1 MSEKIRLERGMRR
14 LADDELMH
22 WKYIKR
28 VRGKN
33 GKYQYYYDNNTGTSK
48 KKADVKP
55 TTKSSRKSTTN
66 TTVIPS
72 SKAKVSYINGKHSA
86 AIAAA
91 QAAAQNTPMYQLK
104 HGNLKQKVVA
114 GYKIVKKFINKL
126 LKNNI
131 KIDDISSNDHLVYG
145 KYGKFGRWQYLH

>member
-22 WKYIKR
+22 YKYVKR
-28 VRGKN
+28 VLGKN
-33 GKYQYYYDNNTGTSK
+33 GKYRYYYDNNTGTSI

-55 TTKSSRKSTTN
+55 STKS
-66 TTVIPS
+66 S

-104 HGNLKQKVVA
+104 HGNLKQKVIA
-114 GYKIVKKFINKL
+114 GYKIVNKFINQL
-126 LKNNI
+126 FKNNI

-145 KYGKFGRWQYLH
+145 KYGKFGRWEYLH

>member
-1 MSEKIRLERGMRR
+1 MSEKIRVERGMRR

-22 WKYIKR
+22 WKYVKR
-28 VRGKN
+28 VLGKN

-48 KKADVKP
+48 KKANVKP
-55 TTKSSRKSTTN
+55 STKSS
-66 TTVIPS
+66 
-72 SKAKVSYINGKHSA
+72 SKHKVSYINGKHSA

-114 GYKIVKKFINKL
+114 GYKIVNKFINQL
-126 LKNNI
+126 FKNNI
-131 KIDDISSNDHLVYG
+131 KTQDLSAYEI
-145 KYGKFGRWQYLH
+145 YLHGGKRPWWYYYER

>member
-22 WKYIKR
+22 WKYVKR

-33 GKYQYYYDNNTGTSK
+33 GKYRYYYDNNTGTSI
-48 KKADVKP
+48 KKANVKP
-55 TTKSSRKSTTN
+55 STKSSSKSTTN
-66 TTVIPS
+66 TTV
-72 SKAKVSYINGKHSA
+72 SKGKHDA
-86 AIAAA
+86 IIAAA

-114 GYKIVKKFINKL
+114 GYKIVKKFIEKSFLIN
-126 LKNNI
+126 LKRRPRLDLFSLI
-131 KIDDISSNDHLVYG
+131 K
-145 KYGKFGRWQYLH
+145 W

>member
-22 WKYIKR
+22 WKYVKR

-33 GKYQYYYDNNTGTSK
+33 GKYRYYYDNNTGTSI

-55 TTKSSRKSTTN
+55 STKS
-66 TTVIPS
+66 S
-72 SKAKVSYINGKHSA
+72 SKAKMSGSNGKHGA

-104 HGNLKQKVVA
+104 HGNLKQKVIA
-114 GYKIVKKFINKL
+114 GYKIVNKFINKL

-131 KIDDISSNDHLVYG
+131 KIGLFQNYYG
-145 KYGKFGRWQYLH
+145 HSIYSKR

>member
-33 GKYQYYYDNNTGTSK
+33 GKYRYYYDNNTGTSI

-55 TTKSSRKSTTN
+55 TTKS
-66 TTVIPS
+66 S

-91 QAAAQNTPMYQLK
+91 QTAAQNTPMYQLK

-114 GYKIVKKFINKL
+114 GYKIVKKLINKL
-126 LKNNI
+126 FKNNI
-131 KIDDISSNDHLVYG
+131 KIGDISSNDHLVYG
-145 KYGKFGRWQYLH
+145 KYGKFGRWQYLR

>member
-22 WKYIKR
+22 YKYVKR
-28 VRGKN
+28 VLGKN
-33 GKYQYYYDNNTGTSK
+33 GKYRYYYDNNTGTSI

-55 TTKSSRKSTTN
+55 STKS
-66 TTVIPS
+66 S

-104 HGNLKQKVVA
+104 NGNLIEKVVA
-114 GYKIVKKFINKL
+114 GYKIVKKFIDKKFLIN
-126 LKNNI
+126 LKRDPRLDLFSLI
-131 KIDDISSNDHLVYG
+131 K
-145 KYGKFGRWQYLH
+145 W

>member
-22 WKYIKR
+22 WKYVKR

-33 GKYQYYYDNNTGTSK
+33 GKYRYYYDNNTGTSI

-55 TTKSSRKSTTN
+55 STKSS
-66 TTVIPS
+66 
-72 SKAKVSYINGKHSA
+72 SKHKVSYINGKHSA

-104 HGNLKQKVVA
+104 HGDLKQKVVA

-126 LKNNI
+126 FKNNI
-131 KIDDISSNDHLVYG
+131 KTHEYHYDP
-145 KYGKFGRWQYLH
+145 YLGGIFRR

>member
-22 WKYIKR
+22 YKYVKR

-33 GKYQYYYDNNTGTSK
+33 GKYRYYYDNNTGTSI
-48 KKADVKP
+48 KKANVKP
-55 TTKSSRKSTTN
+55 TTKSS
-66 TTVIPS
+66 
-72 SKAKVSYINGKHSA
+72 SKHKVSYINGKHSA

-104 HGNLKQKVVA
+104 NGNLKQKVVA

-131 KIDDISSNDHLVYG
+131 KLGLFQNYYG
-145 KYGKFGRWQYLH
+145 HSIYSKR

>member
-1 MSEKIRLERGMRR
+1 MSEKFGLERGMRR

-22 WKYIKR
+22 YKYVKR

-33 GKYQYYYDNNTGTSK
+33 GKYRYYYDNNTGTSK
-48 KKADVKP
+48 KKANVKP
-55 TTKSSRKSTTN
+55 TTN
-66 TTVIPS
+66 TTVNPS

-126 LKNNI
+126 FKNNI
-131 KIDDISSNDHLVYG
+131 KYDDISSTGHLVYG
-145 KYGKFGRWQYLH
+145 KYGKFGRWEYLH

>member
-22 WKYIKR
+22 YKYVKR
-28 VRGKN
+28 VLGKN
-33 GKYQYYYDNNTGTSK
+33 GKYRYYYDNTGTSI

-55 TTKSSRKSTTN
+55 TIKSSRKSTTN
-66 TTVIPS
+66 
-72 SKAKVSYINGKHSA
+72 SKGKHSA

-104 HGNLKQKVVA
+104 HGNLKQKVIA
-114 GYKIVKKFINKL
+114 GYKIVNKFINKL
-126 LKNNI
+126 FKNNI
-131 KIDDISSNDHLVYG
+131 KLGLQQNYYG
-145 KYGKFGRWQYLH
+145 HSIYSKR

>member
-33 GKYQYYYDNNTGTSK
+33 GKYRYYYDNNTGTSI

-55 TTKSSRKSTTN
+55 TTKSIRKSTTN
-66 TTVIPS
+66 S
-72 SKAKVSYINGKHSA
+72 NGKHSA

-104 HGNLKQKVVA
+104 NGNLKQKVVA

-126 LKNNI
+126 FKNNI
-131 KIDDISSNDHLVYG
+131 KLGLFQEYYG
-145 KYGKFGRWQYLH
+145 HSIYSKR

>member
-22 WKYIKR
+22 WKYVKR

-33 GKYQYYYDNNTGTSK
+33 GKYRYYYDNNTGTSI
-48 KKADVKP
+48 KKAVVKP
-55 TTKSSRKSTTN
+55 STKS
-66 TTVIPS
+66 S

-91 QAAAQNTPMYQLK
+91 QAAAQNMPMYQLK
-104 HGNLKQKVVA
+104 NGNLKQKVVA
-114 GYKIVKKFINKL
+114 GYKIVKKLINKL
-126 LKNNI
+126 FKNNI

-145 KYGKFGRWQYLH
+145 KYGKFGRWQYLR

>member
-22 WKYIKR
+22 YKYVKR
-28 VRGKN
+28 VLGKN
-33 GKYQYYYDNNTGTSK
+33 GKYRYYYDNNTGTSI
-48 KKADVKP
+48 KKADAKSS
-55 TTKSSRKSTTN
+55 TKS
-66 TTVIPS
+66 S

-104 HGNLKQKVVA
+104 HGNLKQKVAA
-114 GYKIVKKFINKL
+114 GYKIVKKLINKL

-131 KIDDISSNDHLVYG
+131 KLGLFQEYYG
-145 KYGKFGRWQYLH
+145 HSIYSKR

>member
-1 MSEKIRLERGMRR
+1 MSKKFGLERGMRR

-33 GKYQYYYDNNTGTSK
+33 GKYRYYYDNNTGTSSTR
-48 KKADVKP
+48 KP
-55 TTKSSRKSTTN
+55 TTN

-72 SKAKVSYINGKHSA
+72 SKAKVSYANGKHGA

-114 GYKIVKKFINKL
+114 GYKIVKKLINKL
-126 LKNNI
+126 FKNNI
-131 KIDDISSNDHLVYG
+131 KTHEYHYDP
-145 KYGKFGRWQYLH
+145 YLGGIFRR

>member
-33 GKYQYYYDNNTGTSK
+33 GKYQYYYDNNTGTSI
-48 KKADVKP
+48 KKAVAKP
-55 TTKSSRKSTTN
+55 STKSS
-66 TTVIPS
+66 
-72 SKAKVSYINGKHSA
+72 SKHKVSYINGKHSA

-104 HGNLKQKVVA
+104 NGNLKQKVIA

-126 LKNNI
+126 FKNNI

-145 KYGKFGRWQYLH
+145 KYGKFGRWEYLH

>member
-22 WKYIKR
+22 WKYVKR

-33 GKYQYYYDNNTGTSK
+33 GKYQYYYDNNTGTSI

-55 TTKSSRKSTTN
+55 STKS
-66 TTVIPS
+66 S

-104 HGNLKQKVVA
+104 HGNLKQKVIA

-131 KIDDISSNDHLVYG
+131 KTHEYHYDP
-145 KYGKFGRWQYLH
+145 YLGGIFRR

>member
-1 MSEKIRLERGMRR
+1 MSEKFGLERGMRR

-22 WKYIKR
+22 WKYVKR

-33 GKYQYYYDNNTGTSK
+33 GKYRYYYDNNTGTS
-48 KKADVKP
+48 
-55 TTKSSRKSTTN
+55 SIRKSTTN
-66 TTVIPS
+66 TTVNPS

-104 HGNLKQKVVA
+104 NGNLKQKVVA

-126 LKNNI
+126 FKNNI
-131 KIDDISSNDHLVYG
+131 KIDNISSNDHLVYG
-145 KYGKFGRWQYLH
+145 KYGKFGRWQYLR

>member
-33 GKYQYYYDNNTGTSK
+33 GKYRYYYDNNTGTSI

-55 TTKSSRKSTTN
+55 TTKFIRKSTTN
-66 TTVIPS
+66 S
-72 SKAKVSYINGKHSA
+72 NGKHSA

-91 QAAAQNTPMYQLK
+91 QAAAQNIPMYQLK
-104 HGNLKQKVVA
+104 NGNLKQKVVA

-131 KIDDISSNDHLVYG
+131 KIGLFQEYYG
-145 KYGKFGRWQYLH
+145 HSIYSKR

>member
-1 MSEKIRLERGMRR
+1 MSEKFGLERGMRR

-22 WKYIKR
+22 YKYVKR
-28 VRGKN
+28 VLSKN
-33 GKYQYYYDNNTGTSK
+33 GKYRYYYDNNTGTSK

-55 TTKSSRKSTTN
+55 TTNSIRKSTTN

-72 SKAKVSYINGKHSA
+72 SKAKMSNSKGKHSA

-91 QAAAQNTPMYQLK
+91 QNMPMYQLK

-114 GYKIVKKFINKL
+114 GYKIVNKFINKL
-126 LKNNI
+126 FKNNI
-131 KIDDISSNDHLVYG
+131 KTGLIQQYYNHG
-145 KYGKFGRWQYLH
+145 KR

>member
-1 MSEKIRLERGMRR
+1 MPEKIRLERGVRR

-22 WKYIKR
+22 WKYVKR

-33 GKYQYYYDNNTGTSK
+33 GKYQYYYDNNTGTSI

-55 TTKSSRKSTTN
+55 STKS
-66 TTVIPS
+66 S
-72 SKAKVSYINGKHSA
+72 SKAKMSNSKGKHSA

-104 HGNLKQKVVA
+104 NGNLKQKVIA

-126 LKNNI
+126 FKNNI
-131 KIDDISSNDHLVYG
+131 KLGLFQQYYG
-145 KYGKFGRWQYLH
+145 TSIHNKR

>member
-33 GKYQYYYDNNTGTSK
+33 GKYQYCYDNNTGTSK

-55 TTKSSRKSTTN
+55 TPGSIRKSAT
-66 TTVIPS
+66 S
-72 SKAKVSYINGKHSA
+72 SKGKHSA

-104 HGNLKQKVVA
+104 NGNLKQKVVA

-126 LKNNI
+126 FKNNI
-131 KIDDISSNDHLVYG
+131 KLGLFQNYYG
-145 KYGKFGRWQYLH
+145 HSIYSKR

>member
-33 GKYQYYYDNNTGTSK
+33 GKYQYYYDNNTGTSI

-55 TTKSSRKSTTN
+55 STKS
-66 TTVIPS
+66 S

-126 LKNNI
+126 FKNNI

-145 KYGKFGRWQYLH
+145 KYGKFGRWEYLH

>member
-22 WKYIKR
+22 YKYVKR
-28 VRGKN
+28 VLGKN
-33 GKYQYYYDNNTGTSK
+33 GKYRYYYDNTGTSI

-66 TTVIPS
+66 
-72 SKAKVSYINGKHSA
+72 SKGKHSA

-104 HGNLKQKVVA
+104 NGNLKQKVVA

-126 LKNNI
+126 FKNNI
-131 KIDDISSNDHLVYG
+131 KIHEYHYDP
-145 KYGKFGRWQYLH
+145 YLGGIFRR

>member
-33 GKYQYYYDNNTGTSK
+33 GKYRYYYDNNTGTSI
-48 KKADVKP
+48 KKAVVKP
-55 TTKSSRKSTTN
+55 STKSTRKSTTN
-66 TTVIPS
+66 
-72 SKAKVSYINGKHSA
+72 SKGKHDA
-86 AIAAA
+86 IIAAA

-104 HGNLKQKVVA
+104 NGNLIEKVVA
-114 GYKIVKKFINKL
+114 GYKIVKKFIDKKL
-126 LKNNI
+126 LINLKRNPRLDLFSLI
-131 KIDDISSNDHLVYG
+131 K
-145 KYGKFGRWQYLH
+145 W

>member
-33 GKYQYYYDNNTGTSK
+33 GKYQYYYDNNTGTS
-48 KKADVKP
+48 
-55 TTKSSRKSTTN
+55 SIRKSTTN

-72 SKAKVSYINGKHSA
+72 SKAKMSYLKGKHNA
-86 AIAAA
+86 VIAAA
-91 QAAAQNTPMYQLK
+91 QAAAQNIPMYQLK
-104 HGNLKQKVVA
+104 NGNLIEKVAA
-114 GYKIVKKFINKL
+114 GYKIVKNFINKL
-126 LKNNI
+126 FKNNI
-131 KIDDISSNDHLVYG
+131 KINDLSAYEI
-145 KYGKFGRWQYLH
+145 YLHGGKRPWWYYYER

>member
-33 GKYQYYYDNNTGTSK
+33 GKYRYYYDNNTGTSK
-48 KKADVKP
+48 KKADAKSS
-55 TTKSSRKSTTN
+55 TKSIRKSTTN
-66 TTVIPS
+66 TTV
-72 SKAKVSYINGKHSA
+72 SKGKHSA

-104 HGNLKQKVVA
+104 NGNLKQKVVA

-126 LKNNI
+126 FKNNI
-131 KIDDISSNDHLVYG
+131 KIDEYHYDP
-145 KYGKFGRWQYLH
+145 YLGGIFRR

>member
-1 MSEKIRLERGMRR
+1 MSEKFGLERGMRR

-22 WKYIKR
+22 WKYVKR

-33 GKYQYYYDNNTGTSK
+33 GKYRYYYDNNTRTSI

-66 TTVIPS
+66 
-72 SKAKVSYINGKHSA
+72 SKGKHSA

-91 QAAAQNTPMYQLK
+91 QAAAQNMPMYQLK

-126 LKNNI
+126 FNNNRRI
-131 KIDDISSNDHLVYG
+131 EDPFSLWDDFHA
-145 KYGKFGRWQYLH
+145 KR

>member
-1 MSEKIRLERGMRR
+1 MPEKFRFERGMRR

-33 GKYQYYYDNNTGTSK
+33 GKYRYYYDNNTGTSI
-48 KKADVKP
+48 KKAGAKS
-55 TTKSSRKSTTN
+55 TTKSIRKSTTN
-66 TTVIPS
+66 
-72 SKAKVSYINGKHSA
+72 SKGKHSA

-91 QAAAQNTPMYQLK
+91 QAAAQNIPMYQLK
-104 HGNLKQKVVA
+104 NGNLKQKVVA

-131 KIDDISSNDHLVYG
+131 KLGLFQNYYG
-145 KYGKFGRWQYLH
+145 TSIHNKR

>member
-1 MSEKIRLERGMRR
+1 MSEKFGLERGMRR

-22 WKYIKR
+22 YKYVKR

-33 GKYQYYYDNNTGTSK
+33 GKYRYYYDNNTGTSSIR
-48 KKADVKP
+48 KP
-55 TTKSSRKSTTN
+55 TTN
-66 TTVIPS
+66 TTVNPS

-114 GYKIVKKFINKL
+114 GYKIVKKFMNKL
-126 LKNNI
+126 FKNNI